1 MTPLASKN
9 PTDEIP
15 KLVSVDDFIENHH
28 PPINMRWAI
37 QKHQKEMKD
46 EKVIIRF
53 GNKILIQPENFWRWL
68 FEREGK

>member
-1 MTPLASKN
+1 MNPLATKN
-9 PTDEIP
+9 LASEIP
-15 KLVSVDDFIENHH
+15 LLVSVDDFIENHH

-53 GNKILIQPENFWRWL
+53 GKKILIQPENFWRWL